1 MKIATTKAAV
11 ILGATLMIGS
21 AQAQTTLID
30 NTTRNG
36 SFEVFTG
43 TGSPNALTPDVTD
56 WTSWFSSDQGSYEG
70 TPSHGLRSFFLD
82 VGSGAINMTGHTIAV
97 GDVITWGSKHTNTP
111 NTKTGLVFDNGSSIS
126 WVSKPGSDATSTAV
140 ESVSGSYTVLVTDT
154 DIIGSELGFGIENFG
169 AWGTTDEVT
178 LMVGSTTLID
188 NTTRNGSFE
197 VYTGTESPNAILHP
211 DVTDWTRWLGAD
223 AQGSCACYPTDG
235 SRSFFLDAGSGA
247 INMTG
252 HTIAVG
258 DLITWGSE
266 HTYAPSTKT
275 GLVFD
280 NGSAISWFAKTGSD
294 ATSTAVESV
303 SGSYTVLV
311 TDTDIIGSELGFGIE
326 CSGQWGNTDEVF
338 LSVTPVST
346 LPVPAI
352 TDIEVDAQTGEVT
365 LTARVKP
372 NTVHA
377 FERSGDLTGWIEIT
391 DDVTT
396 TTGEVELR
404 YIPAAGVG
412 RECYRLREF

>member
-1 MKIATTKAAV
+1 MKMKIATTKAAV

-154 DIIGSELGFGIENFG
+154 DIIGSELGFGIE
-169 AWGTTDEVT
+169 
-178 LMVGSTTLID
+178 
-188 NTTRNGSFE
+188 
-197 VYTGTESPNAILHP
+197 
-211 DVTDWTRWLGAD
+211 
-223 AQGSCACYPTDG
+223 
-235 SRSFFLDAGSGA
+235 
-247 INMTG
+247 
-252 HTIAVG
+252 
-258 DLITWGSE
+258 
-266 HTYAPSTKT
+266 
-275 GLVFD
+275 
-280 NGSAISWFAKTGSD
+280 
-294 ATSTAVESV
+294 
-303 SGSYTVLV
+303 
-311 TDTDIIGSELGFGIE
+311 